1 MPTPQEQFRY
11 QIDKIVD
18 TDGNS
23 TLAILTWLTFTEHM
37 CHNDQGYVS
46 LVENTFRLFPHS
58 WLITGFVTRVTRQVP
73 QEEQELLTLSEHLIS
88 PPIIVGFVLP
98 DL

>member
-23 TLAILTWLTFTEHM
+23 TLAILTWLTFTKHM
-37 CHNDQGYVS
+37 CHK
-46 LVENTFRLFPHS
+46 
-58 WLITGFVTRVTRQVP
+58 
-73 QEEQELLTLSEHLIS
+73 
-88 PPIIVGFVLP
+88 
-98 DL
+98 

>member
-23 TLAILTWLTFTEHM
+23 TLAILTWLTFAKHM
-37 CHNDQGYVS
+37 CHK
-46 LVENTFRLFPHS
+46 
-58 WLITGFVTRVTRQVP
+58 
-73 QEEQELLTLSEHLIS
+73 
-88 PPIIVGFVLP
+88 
-98 DL
+98 